1 MIYWYI
7 QSVADH
13 PYLAAGRPPVGLLT
27 PEEMDH
33 YNGYFSPR
41 RRRDWLLGRWTAKR
55 LIQATIARH
64 AGWRPPLDSFSIG
77 QADSGA
83 PFVRS
88 DHPALCGSCS
98 QGYVPMGISISHS
111 HGHAFCA
118 VTLRNG
124 TPLRLGADI
133 ELIDRRNPNHS
144 NDFFTPEEKVRLDTM
159 PSAYYT
165 LMATATHSAKEAVLK
180 ATQVG
185 MRADSH
191 IVQCFLRPDRPRHWT
206 PYLIE
211 LSSSKVDVRACGS
224 QAFNGW
230 WRILENRLRPGSQ
243 FVLTLA
249 AQGATL

>member
-1 MIYWYI
+1 MINWYI

-27 PEEMDH
+27 PDEMDH

-55 LIQATIARH
+55 LIQTTIARH

-77 QADSGA
+77 QAANGA
-83 PFVRS
+83 PFVQS
-88 DHPALCGSCS
+88 DDPALHGNCCAGR
-98 QGYVPMGISISHS
+98 VPVGISISHS

-118 VTLRNG
+118 VTLQGG
-124 TPLRLGADI
+124 TPMRLGADI
-133 ELIDRRNPNHS
+133 ELIDRRNVDPTDS
-144 NDFFTPEEKVRLDTM
+144 FFTAEEKARLDTM
-159 PSAYYT
+159 PPAYYA
-165 LMATATHSAKEAVLK
+165 LMAIATHSAKEAVLK

-191 IVQCFLRPDRPRHWT
+191 IAQCFLRPDRPRHWT

-211 LSSSKVDVRACGS
+211 LCSHKIDVCTCGS